1 MASGRARMVDVP
13 SAMLANGGLPGGDL
27 GVQGDEGR
35 PEQLGP
41 WPLGLPPRGGED
53 DLIELVLEG
62 VHRGSKFR
70 SPFMSAST
78 SEAKARAY
86 LREAHTFRNAY
97 TGPDETAYLRRI
109 DLSKLHAGQ
118 VIPFANPPQQQR
130 LVQTRS
136 SDARFSKYFT
146 QLDPRDVQPSKEGT
160 KMSEYL
166 LVARGFIPESLF
178 EKVPPRTRSEGP

>member
-1 MASGRARMVDVP
+1 MRGNRT
-13 SAMLANGGLPGGDL
+13 DL
-27 GVQGDEGR
+27 
-35 PEQLGP
+35 EQL
-41 WPLGLPPRGGED
+41 PLNLAPKGTED

-86 LREAHTFRNAY
+86 LHEAHTFRNAY

-118 VIPFANPPQQQR
+118 IIPFANPPQQQR

-136 SDARFSKYFT
+136 TDARFSKYFT

-178 EKVPPRTRSEGP
+178 EKVPMRTRCEGRR